1 MSKDISKQEVET
13 RMLSLYAKQLEIA
26 KASVVS
32 TDVFVALIVAKILKP
47 CETFGCNCF
56 ILTPRGREI
65 VISELDRLA
74 EEETSVN

>member
-1 MSKDISKQEVET
+1 MIKEEIISYE
-13 RMLSLYAKQLEIA
+13 RQLEIA

-32 TDVFVALIVAKILKP
+32 TEVFVALIVAKILRP

-56 ILTPRGREI
+56 TLTPRGREI
-65 VISELDRLA
+65 IMAELDRLA